1 MNGTIFDIK
10 EFAIYDGPGVRQTV
24 FLKGCPL
31 HCAWCHNPEGLKAIP
46 ELGVSSASC
55 IHCGKCHEACSS
67 NNWNERYMRSDNCIL
82 CNECI
87 SVCPMGLRRIY
98 GKLYT
103 PEKLAERI
111 LSKADYY
118 SKMGGGVTF
127 SGGEPLMQH
136 RFLTKVL
143 SLLNNIHKAIETSAY
158 ADPDV
163 FSSVIAQ
170 LDYVIMDI
178 KCISNDVHR
187 KYTGVSNEKILSN
200 YKQLRDSQKPHTIRI
215 PLIEGVSN
223 TTENLENTAK
233 LLEGDKFL
241 EKVELLPYQKT
252 AGAKYSSVDQEY
264 TQSFEAGTNLNSAK
278 ELFEKYGLRCN
289 VL

>member
-24 FLKGCPL
+24 FMKGCPL
-31 HCAWCHNPEGLKAIP
+31 RCAWCHNPEGLKGIP

-55 IHCGKCHEACSS
+55 AHCGKCRSVCTAE
-67 NNWNERYMRSDNCIL
+67 NWNERYMRNEKCSL
-82 CNECI
+82 CGECI

-98 GKLYT
+98 GKIYT
-103 PEKLAERI
+103 PEELAGRI
-111 LSKADYY
+111 LDKADYY
-118 SKMGGGVTF
+118 AKMGGGVTF

-136 RFLTKVL
+136 EFLTEVL
-143 SLLNNIHKAIETSAY
+143 TLLPNVHKAIETSAY
-158 ADPDV
+158 ADADV
-163 FSSVIAQ
+163 FAAVVSQ

-178 KCISNDVHR
+178 KCVSSEVHR

-200 YKQLRDSQKPHTIRI
+200 YRRLRELAKPHTVRI
-215 PLIEGVSN
+215 PLIEGVN
-223 TTENLENTAK
+223 HTKENLEATAK
-233 LLEGDKFL
+233 LLHGDEFL

-252 AGAKYSSVDQEY
+252 AGAKYGSVGKEY
-264 TQSFEAGTNLNSAK
+264 AQSFEAGNDLTGAK